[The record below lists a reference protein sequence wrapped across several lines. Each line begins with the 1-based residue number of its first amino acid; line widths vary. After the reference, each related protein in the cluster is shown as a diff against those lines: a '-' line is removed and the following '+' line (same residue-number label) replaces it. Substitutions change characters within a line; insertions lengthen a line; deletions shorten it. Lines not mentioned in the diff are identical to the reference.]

1 MITDTNED
9 IFTDIQ
15 LTIPDYIVK
24 EILLMYPNFD
34 TAELVANKAIEW
46 LEQHYERIISS
57 AAPANLSIIKDG
69 FESGTGIMN
78 IELEQKRKEIV
89 ASVEDL
95 VEDFDN
101 VISEKIDD
109 DLAPKLDEVLADL
122 NKILQDAGDFNQTG
136 SLASNIKL
144 GVTNDIQS
152 VVQSVDDAMNL
163 ADPKSPASLQLKTLK
178 GEIQPIVKM
187 FEDLKHEVTDI
198 LGKLSVKE
206 GFSQMKTVDQGEN
219 FEDEI
224 SDALQKIAEQYG
236 DIFFDIGQESDKG
249 SNSKKGDH
257 LVEVRSGNIVV
268 GNIIFESKSGV
279 DWTINGTTKK
289 GIQKELEES
298 MNVNKASYGIAV
310 VDVSHEKMYKEVK
323 DWLLINPQPTMFI
336 AGVDTEKDGFAILRN
351 AYRWARIQMIADFH
365 KAQSADNIDIVNVLG
380 KIKKMRLQLKTFQK
394 LDTNFG
400 NLLSNTS
407 GMRNELK
414 QLRRHLL
421 KELDNLELLL
431 DGKQ

>member
-1 MITDTNED
+1 MG
-9 IFTDIQ
+9 Q
-15 LTIPDYIVK
+15 
-24 EILLMYPNFD
+24 
-34 TAELVANKAIEW
+34 
-46 LEQHYERIISS
+46 
-57 AAPANLSIIKDG
+57 
-69 FESGTGIMN
+69 
-78 IELEQKRKEIV
+78 
-89 ASVEDL
+89 
-95 VEDFDN
+95 
-101 VISEKIDD
+101 
-109 DLAPKLDEVLADL
+109 
-122 NKILQDAGDFNQTG
+122 
-136 SLASNIKL
+136 
-144 GVTNDIQS
+144 
-152 VVQSVDDAMNL
+152 
-163 ADPKSPASLQLKTLK
+163 
-178 GEIQPIVKM
+178 
-187 FEDLKHEVTDI
+187 
-198 LGKLSVKE
+198 LSVKE
-206 GFSQMKTVDQGEN
+206 GFSEMKTVDQGGN

-224 SDALQKIAEQYG
+224 SNALQKIAEQYG
-236 DIFFDIGQESDKG
+236 DIFFDIGQESDTG

-365 KAQSADNIDIVNVLG
+365 KAQSEDNIDIVNVLG
-380 KIKKMRLQLKTFQK
+380 KVKKMRLQLNTFQK

-414 QLRRHLL
+414 KLGKHLVE
-421 KELDNLELLL
+421 ELDNLEALL

>member
-109 DLAPKLDEVLADL
+109 DLAPKLDEVLANL

-178 GEIQPIVKM
+178 GEIQPIVTM